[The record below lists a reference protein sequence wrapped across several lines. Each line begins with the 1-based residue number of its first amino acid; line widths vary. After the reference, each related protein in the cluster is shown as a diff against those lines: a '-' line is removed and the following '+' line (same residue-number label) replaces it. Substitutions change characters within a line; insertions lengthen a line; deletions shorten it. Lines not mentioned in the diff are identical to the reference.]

1 MSARARVCHTEDEE
15 REMRNLNKHR
25 IERDPSSTSRR
36 AGLYTKIVCTYGKFV
51 EGLLVA
57 EE

>member
-1 MSARARVCHTEDEE
+1 MSVRARVCHTEDEE
-15 REMRNLNKHR
+15 REMRNKSR

-36 AGLYTKIVCTYGKFV
+36 AGLYTKIVHMYRKIV

-57 EE
+57 KE